1 MERMPLWQIALRRLE
16 MPVPRFLTLYVA
28 PIVAATFVLSIA
40 LVYLTGGL
48 ADGALF
54 SGFTGI
60 FLVILLTAM
69 SSLAAVAFPIMEV
82 QRSATLIEEEMH
94 MFITRMG
101 ILSIGEVGAQ
111 SIFDILK
118 QMRDYGELASE
129 VKRIETLVDKWHTSL
144 PEAARIVA
152 HQSPSPLW
160 SDFLDRMAF
169 SIEAGQPIDEFM
181 RSEQETVAEQ
191 YNTLYDTRLESV
203 DTLKEIYVS
212 LTTAGLFGLV
222 IAGIHLVLFEVG
234 GLNDTPIEV
243 ASRLRYLLLASL
255 MFLFIQAGAV
265 FAFRATI
272 PKDATF
278 ARDEMDTPFRINF
291 RRSFL
296 LSGGVTL
303 CLLTLAILTLYWTW
317 DLITSQWDRY
327 GLIFIAIPFTP
338 MLIPALMARREEN
351 QIQRRDETY
360 PDFIRALGG
369 TAQARSAEPSATIK
383 ALRGI
388 DFGMLDNSIDRLEK
402 RLSTRI
408 DSDRAWDYF
417 TADTNS
423 AVISRYTR
431 IYIEGS
437 QSSGQPAETAEMV
450 SRSVGNLLSLRIRR
464 SLSANSM
471 WGVALGLLISSVASL
486 NVTTAIVLQLG
497 EAIAGVASG
506 LVDTDVNALT
516 EFGAGIALPVME
528 DASFVDENIR
538 MFKIII
544 SLLILMQVVA
554 VSSIA
559 TRLRW
564 YADKCTWTDDSAHL
578 DCRTRLVL
586 HRRHARPSKQHLQLM
601 TVWED
606 SYSFSSKSASCKPP
620 CLRQPPPLLTNHQPR
635 L

>member
-1 MERMPLWQIALRRLE
+1 MERMPIWQLAIRRLE
-16 MPVPRFLTLYVA
+16 MPVSRFLALYVA
-28 PIVAATFVLSIA
+28 PVVGVTFFLGIF
-40 LVYLTGGL
+40 LVFLTGGL
-48 ADGALF
+48 AEGALF
-54 SGFTGI
+54 SGITGVL
-60 FLVILLTAM
+60 FVMLLTLMAAV
-69 SSLAAVAFPIMEV
+69 AAVAFPVLEV
-82 QRSATLIEEEMH
+82 QRSATLIEAEMH

-129 VKRIETLVDKWHTSL
+129 VQRIETLVDKWHTSL

-169 SIEAGQPIDEFM
+169 SIEAGQPIDDFM
-181 RSEQETVAEQ
+181 RSEQETIAEQ

-203 DTLKEIYVS
+203 DMLKEIYVS
-212 LTTAGLFGLV
+212 LVTAGLFGLV
-222 IAGIHLVLFEVG
+222 IAGIHLILFEVG
-234 GLNDTPIEV
+234 GVDDTPIEV
-243 ASRLRYLLLASL
+243 ASRLRFLLLASL
-255 MFLFIQAGAV
+255 LFLFIQVGAV

-272 PKDATF
+272 PKDLTF
-278 ARDEMDTPFRINF
+278 ARDELDTPFRINF
-291 RRSFL
+291 LRSL
-296 LSGGVTL
+296 IMSSVVTL
-303 CLLTLAILTLYWTW
+303 ALLILSLLTLIWVW
-317 DLITSQWDRY
+317 EDLTSQWDKY
-327 GLIFIAIPFTP
+327 GLLFMAVPFSP
-338 MLIPALMARREEN
+338 LLIPAALVRREES

-437 QSSGQPAETAEMV
+437 QSSGKPAETAEMV
-450 SRSVGNLLSLRIRR
+450 SRSVGNLLSLRNRR
-464 SLSANSM
+464 SLSANTM

-506 LVDTDVNALT
+506 LTETDVGALADY
-516 EFGAGIALPVME
+516 GGGVALPVME
-528 DASFVDENIR
+528 DASTVGENIR
-538 MFKIII
+538 MLKIII

-559 TRLRW
+559 TRLRGGTRTS
-564 YADKCTWTDDSAHL
+564 AIGQMIQLTWIAGVASFATA
-578 DCRTRLVL
+578 VL
-586 HRRHARPSKQHLQLM
+586 LEGAS
-601 TVWED
+601 
-606 SYSFSSKSASCKPP
+606 SIFSV
-620 CLRQPPPLLTNHQPR
+620 
-635 L
+635 

>member
-1 MERMPLWQIALRRLE
+1 MERMPIWQIALRRLE
-16 MPVPRFLTLYVA
+16 MPVPRFLTVYIA
-28 PIVAATFVLSIA
+28 PIVAATFLLAIV

-48 ADGALF
+48 AEGALF
-54 SGFTGI
+54 AGFTGVL
-60 FLVILLTAM
+60 LVILLTAM
-69 SSLAAVAFPIMEV
+69 SALAAVAFPLLEV

-181 RSEQETVAEQ
+181 RSEQETIAEQ

-234 GLNDTPIEV
+234 GVDDTPIEV

-296 LSGGVTL
+296 VSGMVTL
-303 CLLTLAILTLYWTW
+303 GLLTLAVLTLYWTW
-317 DLITSQWDRY
+317 DLITSEWDRY

-471 WGVALGLLISSVASL
+471 WGVALGLLISTVASL

-506 LVDTDVNALT
+506 LVDTDVNVLT

-544 SLLILMQVVA
+544 SLLVVMQVVA

-559 TRLRW
+559 TRLRGGTRTS
-564 YADKCTWTDDSAHL
+564 ALGQMIQLTWIAGLASLFTAIML
-578 DCRTRLVL
+578 DQ
-586 HRRHARPSKQHLQLM
+586 AS
-601 TVWED
+601 
-606 SYSFSSKSASCKPP
+606 SIFS
-620 CLRQPPPLLTNHQPR
+620 L
-635 L
+635 

>member
-1 MERMPLWQIALRRLE
+1 MERMPIWQIALRRLE
-16 MPVPRFLTLYVA
+16 MPVPRFLTVYIA
-28 PIVAATFVLSIA
+28 PIVAATFLLAIV

-48 ADGALF
+48 AEGALF
-54 SGFTGI
+54 AGFTGVL
-60 FLVILLTAM
+60 LVILLTSM
-69 SSLAAVAFPIMEV
+69 SALAAVAFPLLEV

-181 RSEQETVAEQ
+181 RSEQETIAEQ

-234 GLNDTPIEV
+234 GVDDTPIEV

-278 ARDEMDTPFRINF
+278 ARDEMDTPFQINF

-296 LSGGVTL
+296 VSGMVTL
-303 CLLTLAILTLYWTW
+303 GLLTLAVLTLYWTW
-317 DLITSQWDRY
+317 DLITSEWDRY

-471 WGVALGLLISSVASL
+471 WGVALGLLISTVASL

-506 LVDTDVNALT
+506 LVDTDVNVLT

-544 SLLILMQVVA
+544 SLLVVMQVVA

-559 TRLRW
+559 TRLRGGTRTS
-564 YADKCTWTDDSAHL
+564 ALGQMIQLTWIAGLASLFTAIML
-578 DCRTRLVL
+578 DQ
-586 HRRHARPSKQHLQLM
+586 AS
-601 TVWED
+601 
-606 SYSFSSKSASCKPP
+606 SIFS
-620 CLRQPPPLLTNHQPR
+620 L
-635 L
+635 

>member
-1 MERMPLWQIALRRLE
+1 MERMPIWHIALRRLE
-16 MPVPRFLTLYVA
+16 MPIGRFLSLYVL
-28 PIVAATFVLSIA
+28 PVSIFTFIFSIV
-40 LVYLTGGL
+40 LVVLTGGL
-48 ADGALF
+48 SEGALF
-54 SGFTGI
+54 SGITGI
-60 FLVILLTAM
+60 LLVILLTAM
-69 SSLAAVAFPIMEV
+69 ASVAAIGFPILDV
-82 QRSATLIEEEMH
+82 QRSASLIEAEMH

-118 QMRDYGELASE
+118 QMRDYGELATE
-129 VKRIETLVDKWHTSL
+129 VQRIETLVDKWHTSL

-152 HQSPSPLW
+152 QQSPSPLW
-160 SDFLDRMAF
+160 SDFLSRMAF
-169 SIEAGQPIDEFM
+169 SIEAGQPIDQFM
-181 RSEQETVAEQ
+181 RSEQETIAEQ

-212 LTTAGLFGLV
+212 LVTAGLFGLV

-234 GLNDTPIEV
+234 SDTDTPIEV
-243 ASRLRYLLLASL
+243 ASRLRFLLLASL
-255 MFLFIQAGAV
+255 VFGFVQMGAV

-272 PKDATF
+272 PKDLTF

-291 RRSFL
+291 RRSL
-296 LSGGVTL
+296 LISGLVTIVL
-303 CLLTLAILTLYWTW
+303 VVTSVLTLIWVFEEL
-317 DLITSQWDRY
+317 TSQWDKY
-327 GLIFIAIPFTP
+327 GLLFIAVPLSP
-338 MLIPALMARREEN
+338 LLIPSLMIRREEN
-351 QIQRRDETY
+351 LIQRRDQTY

-369 TAQARSAEPSATIK
+369 TAQARSSEPSATIK

-437 QSSGQPAETAEMV
+437 QSSGQPAATAEMV
-450 SRSVGNLLSLRIRR
+450 SRSVGNLLSLRNRR
-464 SLSANSM
+464 SLSANTM
-471 WGVALGLLISSVASL
+471 WGVALGLLISSVAAL

-497 EAIAGVASG
+497 ESIAGVAGG
-506 LVDTDVNALT
+506 LTQTDVSALSD
-516 EFGAGIALPVME
+516 FGAGVALPVME
-528 DASFVDENIR
+528 DASSVDDNIR

-559 TRLRW
+559 TRLRGGTRSS
-564 YADKCTWTDDSAHL
+564 AVGQMILLTWVSGIASLLTAIML
-578 DCRTRLVL
+578 
-586 HRRHARPSKQHLQLM
+586 
-601 TVWED
+601 E
-606 SYSFSSKSASCKPP
+606 SASGVFGS
-620 CLRQPPPLLTNHQPR
+620 
-635 L
+635 